1 MLFLASNGYR
11 CIAHDRRGHGR
22 SSQPCGPRHGY
33 LRRRLGRGGQR
44 AGSDRCRACRPLDGR
59 RGSGQIYRA
68 RHGTNRAGSSV
79 SQGLRDAFWMQGMQA
94 SIKAVLDCVK
104 AFSETDQTEDLRAI
118 DVPTLIIHGDDD
130 QMVPIGAS
138 SLAAAKLV
146 VGATL
151 RVYPAHLM
159 VCVPPTRHRST
170 TTFWRSCDRRPRQ
183 GNCSGATGTAPLA
196 LTERSLCRCGD
207 SGVG

>member
-1 MLFLASNGYR
+1 
-11 CIAHDRRGHGR
+11 
-22 SSQPCGPRHGY
+22 
-33 LRRRLGRGGQR
+33 
-44 AGSDRCRACRPLDGR
+44 
-59 RGSGQIYRA
+59 
-68 RHGTNRAGSSV
+68 
-79 SQGLRDAFWMQGMQA
+79 MQGMQA

-118 DVPTLIIHGDDD
+118 DVPTLNIHGDDD